1 MNPFLPFD
9 KAYHTQSK
17 RNSRFWKVIKKKMY
31 QKKRSTHSYTCTHTH
46 TSAVVVG
53 EVVRARLF
61 GNWRRGFRDGDVLQ
75 IEEAELHLH
84 ADECIQVAACQVAP
98 HLSAQ
103 QRTQPICPNAVLLRK
118 THKTRSPQ
126 GPAPKARERW
136 MLAHAAP
143 SLTELTSYLLGA
155 TKFRVSSGS

>member
-1 MNPFLPFD
+1 MYKN
-9 KAYHTQSK
+9 K
-17 RNSRFWKVIKKKMY
+17 RNTR
-31 QKKRSTHSYTCTHTH
+31 THTHTH

-61 GNWRRGFRDGDVLQ
+61 GNWRRGFGDGDVLQ

-84 ADECIQVAACQVAP
+84 ADECIQVAACKVAP

-118 THKTRSPQ
+118 THAQRLHHNKVQRKSSRMM
-126 GPAPKARERW
+126 GNAAR
-136 MLAHAAP
+136 
-143 SLTELTSYLLGA
+143 SLTQLTSYLLGA